1 MASQA
6 ERLKNREISGGESES
21 GASALWERL
30 TEHPQRWKSFLH
42 EVRVEMRQV
51 TWPTRHEVMVTT
63 FVVIVAVESF
73 GAFFFSGNSRCG
85 YLVDQ
90 LFHRFDHGG
99 EALGGDR

>member
-30 TEHPQRWKSFLH
+30 REHPQRWKSFLH

-63 FVVIVAVESF
+63 FVVIVAVAFF
-73 GAFFFSGNSRCG
+73 GAFFFSVDSTFG
-85 YLVDQ
+85 YLVQQ
-90 LFHRFDHGG
+90 LFNLFKH
-99 EALGGDR
+99 